1 MSYTTTNRKLTVGI
15 GLLGVT
21 TLSLFLNSQVAN
33 ADTWTANA
41 PDELNITQ
49 EVIDNK
55 AYTLQSGDTLWALSQ
70 RIDVSVE
77 DLARLNH
84 IDLTTSEEKTLSIG
98 RVITWSET
106 TTEVS
111 NSSKSD
117 SQGDTSTS
125 STITSKQGEGETGKE
140 TSSSQ
145 PKEGIHNSSSS
156 SKTSQSKSNDSS
168 ETVVDD
174 NVISVYAD
182 SSLEVPNSTTTET
195 SDLPSATETSEPQ
208 TLTSDNDE
216 TSESVTVNAQTDT
229 WEATDSSSSIPTDVV
244 PSVSEVPESSSSEV
258 DSSTENSSLT
268 DEVIVVTPSDN
279 AE

>member
-15 GLLGVT
+15 GLLGAT

-84 IDLTTSEEKTLSIG
+84 IDLTTGEEKTLSIG

-125 STITSKQGEGETGKE
+125 STITSKQGEEETGKG

-156 SKTSQSKSNDSS
+156 SKTSQSKSNDPF

-216 TSESVTVNAQTDT
+216 TSESVTVNAQTDI

>member
-15 GLLGVT
+15 GLLGAT

-70 RIDVSVE
+70 RIDVSAE

-84 IDLTTSEEKTLSIG
+84 IDLTTGEEKTLSIG

-117 SQGDTSTS
+117 RQGDTSPS
-125 STITSKQGEGETGKE
+125 SAITSKQGEKETGKG

-145 PKEGIHNSSSS
+145 PKEEIHNSSSS
-156 SKTSQSKSNDSS
+156 SKTSQSKSNASS

-195 SDLPSATETSEPQ
+195 SESQTSP
-208 TLTSDNDE
+208 SDNAE
-216 TSESVTVNAQTDT
+216 TSESVTVNTQTDT
-229 WEATDSSSSIPTDVV
+229 WEATDSSGSIPTDVV
-244 PSVSEVPESSSSEV
+244 PSVSEIPESSSSEV
-258 DSSTENSSLT
+258 DSSTENSSLI